1 MKLSIICLFIF
12 IATGM
17 FAQEHFSGIN
27 TSRRTGLLN
36 ASLNPAEL
44 VNLANEYEINVLN
57 ISANISN
64 NKITFGDLVSSD
76 ENFEDLLFRG
86 SEAVNLRLDADI
98 VGPGFG
104 FKYEKWGFAIT
115 SSAKVKANM
124 VNVDTDLGNALTD
137 NTISPLLGV
146 SLISSSENQ
155 RASATTWGE
164 IGLSAAREL
173 YNDGTNKLSAG
184 VTFNLLFPGSFAN
197 MSASNFQGSIRNEG
211 AQLYLTDAQANL
223 NFAYSGSLGDDFTD
237 SSNFTKF
244 FAGGLNGFSTDI
256 GVNYQWLDNQKEDGY
271 MINAGLSVKNLG
283 SMTFKDD
290 NNVSNN
296 YTLDITGTERLNL
309 NQFEDVETIDD
320 VEQLLLQS
328 GYATLQKT
336 RNDFKVKLPSIL
348 AMYADVKVH
357 NNWYVT
363 GYLQQKLQDDEDN
376 TQIAQQNIFTVT
388 PRYSTKTFEAYLPLS
403 HNEIAGFTAGIGVR
417 VGGFFIGSGSV
428 LSAAVTDTNQ
438 ADAYI
443 GYRIG
448 F

>member
-1 MKLSIICLFIF
+1 MKLPIICLFTF
-12 IATGM
+12 LATGM

-57 ISANISN
+57 VSANISN

-86 SEAVNLRLDADI
+86 SESVNLRLDADI

-173 YNDGTNKLSAG
+173 YNDGTNKFSAG

-211 AQLYLTDAQANL
+211 TQLYLTDAQANL

-256 GVNYQWLDNQKEDGY
+256 GVNYQWLDNQNEDGY
-271 MINAGLSVKNLG
+271 MINAGISVKNLG

-320 VEQLLLQS
+320 VEQILLQS

-363 GYLQQKLQDDEDN
+363 GYLQQKLQDDENN

-388 PRYSTKTFEAYLPLS
+388 PRYSMKTFEAYLPLS